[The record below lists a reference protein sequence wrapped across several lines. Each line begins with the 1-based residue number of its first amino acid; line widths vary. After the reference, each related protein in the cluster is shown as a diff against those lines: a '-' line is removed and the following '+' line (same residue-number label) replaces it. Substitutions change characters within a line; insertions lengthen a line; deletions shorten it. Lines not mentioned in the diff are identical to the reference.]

1 MENTKHIPVYITKG
15 TVIHGRGIGKLVGMP
30 TANLKVEQEHE
41 LPTAGVYIAKVLLDG
56 RTYYGITHIGT
67 RPTVDGD
74 RDISV
79 ETHILNFNED
89 LYGREMEIQLFTKL
103 RSPQRFDN
111 LSLLLEQIIKDCI
124 SVREFWG
131 IEQMDSCLR
140 IDVSTHSVKVNQRE
154 IFLSRKEFDLLY
166 FLYANPDVTFTKK
179 QLYEAVWH
187 EPANDRYHAVENTV
201 FQIRKKLNPDG
212 ESHDFIKTVV
222 GYGYKINL
230 E

>member
-1 MENTKHIPVYITKG
+1 MENTKHIPVYTTKG

-30 TANLKVEQEHE
+30 TANLKIEHEHE
-41 LPTAGVYIAKVLLDG
+41 LPTAGVYIAKVLLESSI
-56 RTYYGITHIGT
+56 YYGITHIGT
-67 RPTVDGD
+67 RPTVDSD
-74 RDISV
+74 RHISV

-103 RSPQRFDN
+103 RTPQRFDN
-111 LSLLLEQIIKDCI
+111 LSLLLEQIRKDCI
-124 SVREFWG
+124 LVREFWG
-131 IEQMDSCLR
+131 IEQIASCLC
-140 IDVSTHSVKVNQRE
+140 IDVNTHSVKINQQE
-154 IFLSRKEFDLLY
+154 IFLSIKEFDLLY
-166 FLYANPDVTFTKK
+166 FLYSNPDVTFTKK

-201 FQIRKKLNPDG
+201 FQIRKKLSQDG
-212 ESHDFIKTVV
+212 KSHDFIKTII

>member
-30 TANLKVEQEHE
+30 TANLKVEQGHE
-41 LPTAGVYIAKVLLDG
+41 LPTAVVYIAKVLLDG
-56 RTYYGITHIGT
+56 RTHYGITHIGT
-67 RPTVDGD
+67 RPTVDSD
-74 RDISV
+74 R
-79 ETHILNFNED
+79 
-89 LYGREMEIQLFTKL
+89 G
-103 RSPQRFDN
+103 SPQRFDN

-166 FLYANPDVTFTKK
+166 FLYANPDATFTKK
-179 QLYEAVWH
+179 QLYEAIWH